1 MITHGIR
8 RAGKINIEPPVLRV
22 FETAHSCRRSLP
34 TRKPQSKQSVPML
47 HTQYSAP
54 GPPSSHSPS
63 DAVGQFWDVTCDEQ
77 PDDLGAQSTQSVPR
91 SQVSDSAPLPPSS
104 HSPLPVLEHMLL
116 HKSELEDTGGEVFCA
131 LVGLK
136 PRREN
141 VISTNLC
148 TLCPLTERIVPAKYT
163 EPRVSSPWTSLA
175 CYHPSI
181 FLEENETRKA
191 RHRKRIRHDNAM
203 FEEQH

>member
-8 RAGKINIEPPVLRV
+8 RAGKINIEPPVLL

-47 HTQYSAP
+47 HPQYSAP

-63 DAVGQFWDVTCDEQ
+63 LAERQFWDVTCDEQ
-77 PDDLGAQSTQSVPR
+77 PDDLGAQSSQSVPR

-104 HSPLPVLEHMLL
+104 HTPLPGLEQLLL
-116 HKSELEDTGGEVFCA
+116 HKSELGGEEFCA
-131 LVGLK
+131 LVGFK

-163 EPRVSSPWTSLA
+163 EPRVSSPWTSIASTLRF
-175 CYHPSI
+175 SWKR
-181 FLEENETRKA
+181 TRKA
-191 RHRKRIRHDNAM
+191 HSKKKDPPRQRDA
-203 FEEQH
+203 